1 LKQISL
7 DELKK
12 GDLILVRWMD
22 ASEFRAK
29 LAEHTGEPEVY
40 VKDLGV
46 FLGVSGAKKKHIII
60 GKDVVESK
68 DEWGAAR
75 IPLDLVESIILIMPR
90 EDVEKMMIEVKALV
104 RRVRIR
110 KYVRWTP

>member
-1 LKQISL
+1 MKVTRLE
-7 DELKK
+7 ELRK

-22 ASEFRAK
+22 ASEIRARI
-29 LAEHTGEPEVY
+29 AEHTGEPEVY
-40 VKDLGV
+40 VKDLGI
-46 FLGVSGAKKKHIII
+46 FLGVSGVKKRHIII
-60 GKDVVESK
+60 GKDVVEDK

-90 EDVEKMMIEVKALV
+90 EDVEKMMSEVKALV